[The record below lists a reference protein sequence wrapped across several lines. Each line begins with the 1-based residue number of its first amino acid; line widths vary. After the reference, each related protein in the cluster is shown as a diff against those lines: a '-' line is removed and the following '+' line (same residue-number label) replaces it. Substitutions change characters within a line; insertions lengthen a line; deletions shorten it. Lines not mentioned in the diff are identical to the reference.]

1 MKRLDK
7 NILVLSHAQRIN
19 TITVLELEVEVLKLK
34 LRHHATVQKI
44 YTLNNIHTAISVLT
58 SRIDEL
64 NKEIMKEK
72 YGRAVATVSEQM
84 QEELEPLPE

>member
-1 MKRLDK
+1 MTNLE
-7 NILVLSHAQRIN
+7 RIN

-34 LRHHATVQKI
+34 LRPHATGH
-44 YTLNNIHTAISVLT
+44 IHTAIGVLN

-72 YGRAVATVSEQM
+72 YGRAVMTVSEQM

>member
-1 MKRLDK
+1 MTNLE
-7 NILVLSHAQRIN
+7 RIN

-34 LRHHATVQKI
+34 LRPHATGH
-44 YTLNNIHTAISVLT
+44 IHTAIGVLN

-64 NKEIMKEK
+64 KKEEMEHKPSMKEK
-72 YGRAVATVSEQM
+72 YGRAVMTVSEQM

>member
-1 MKRLDK
+1 MKHLDK
-7 NILVLSHAQRIN
+7 NNLVFSHAQRIN

-34 LRHHATVQKI
+34 LKHHATVQKI

-64 NKEIMKEK
+64 KEEGLKEK
-72 YGRAVATVSEQM
+72 YGRAVETINAGL
-84 QEELEPLPE
+84 EELG